1 MNIIPWRV
9 RATISDRFPLVY
21 HLTVNLFR
29 KRMGIDYWDKSLA
42 EWWGHD
48 VRRWPTKA
56 RIISERSDPASALI
70 DIACG
75 NGSILRD
82 LRARGFDNL
91 SGLEISHYA
100 VNRLREE
107 GFTMFHGVLPRIP
120 VPDQSFDTVIASQ
133 VLEHI
138 IRRNTFASEISRIM
152 RPGGQAF
159 LFVPNDCLGPIDE
172 PEHVIKYNRKTF
184 ESFLNRHF
192 DNVSVEIIKD
202 QNFAM
207 PVLLGHVRKLI
218 SQEHIP

>member
-9 RATISDRFPLVY
+9 RSAISDRFPLIY
-21 HLTVNLFR
+21 HLTSNLFR
-29 KRMGIDYWDKSLA
+29 KREGAEYWDKNLA

-48 VRRWPTKA
+48 VRRWPTKS
-56 RIISERSDPASALI
+56 RIISERCKPDSTLI

-82 LRARGFDNL
+82 LRALGFQNL

-107 GFTMFHGVLPRIP
+107 GFSMFHGVLPRIP
-120 VPDQSFDTVIASQ
+120 LPDQTFDVVIASQ

-138 IRRNTFASEISRIM
+138 IRRSTFASEISRIM
-152 RPGGQAF
+152 KPGGQAF
-159 LFVPNDCLGPIDE
+159 IFVPNDCLGPIDE

-184 ESFLNRHF
+184 ESFLKRHF
-192 DNVSVEIIKD
+192 DDVSVEVIKD
-202 QNFAM
+202 TNFAM
-207 PVLLGHVRKLI
+207 TVLLGHVKKPTLENRK
-218 SQEHIP
+218 Q